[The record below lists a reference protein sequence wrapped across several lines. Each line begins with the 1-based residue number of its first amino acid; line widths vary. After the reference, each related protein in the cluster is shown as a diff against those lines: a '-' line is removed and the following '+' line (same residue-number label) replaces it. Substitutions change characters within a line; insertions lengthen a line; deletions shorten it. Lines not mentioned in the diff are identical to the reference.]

1 MIAER
6 SPFANIEGEVRRT
19 RRLLAGSR
27 AGRCSRGAVWRSPQ
41 PPGREPRT
49 DGMLAHRDTSRLIS
63 GTSYP
68 MPSLS
73 PAGAPPRRATAPR
86 GLFVAIQSPRPA
98 LCAPRPSRARLPH
111 HTARTWA
118 RNSMAF
124 CAVPLP
130 ANISCTGVVQLH
142 RHGTFDTAP
151 SYRLTKRQTRSRRSP
166 SVRRESQSVEGRA
179 GRTRHRPPAW
189 AIAAHRHAPP
199 ARLEPRPRCCR
210 AQVRARRAEITSVR
224 VRAVRARVAA
234 VARPRGRT
242 TLIRQWVPGTR

>member
-86 GLFVAIQSPRPA
+86 GLFVAIHSPRPA

-151 SYRLTKRQTRSRRSP
+151 SYRLTKRARGGRRACGGNRNRSR
-166 SVRRESQSVEGRA
+166 VVQVG
-179 GRTRHRPPAW
+179 HD
-189 AIAAHRHAPP
+189 IAHRHGPS
-199 ARLEPRPRCCR
+199 RRTGMRRPRGSNR
-210 AQVRARRAEITSVR
+210 DRG
-224 VRAVRARVAA
+224 A
-234 VARPRGRT
+234 VARRYARDA
-242 TLIRQWVPGTR
+242 RR